1 MTLAEA
7 IKQGIPL
14 QVVLPNRRRPFDL
27 ERRSVAEIFLAETT
41 LGAAVIWLEPYW
53 CETPIEKV
61 CRISYADP
69 LEKTAETRWVDHEPR
84 YGPHCIAYQK
94 PFLLE
99 RLTTVSP
106 AWNEYSAWS
115 IRRAGKGR
123 GCDRD
128 AAWKRIEA
136 EFAGIV
142 TARLV

>member
-1 MTLAEA
+1 MTFAEA

-14 QVVLPNRRRPFDL
+14 QVVLPNRLRPFEL
-27 ERRSVAEIFLAETT
+27 ERRNVAEIFLAETR

-53 CETPIEKV
+53 CEMPIEKV

-69 LEKTAETRWVDHEPR
+69 LETTAESRWIDREPR

-94 PFLLE
+94 PFLVE
-99 RLTTVSP
+99 RLTSASP
-106 AWNEYSAWS
+106 DWNAYSAWS

-123 GCDRD
+123 DCDRE

-136 EFAGIV
+136 ELAGIV